1 LHFNFKLIIVVKI
14 TQHCEIA
21 PCINVLYRN
30 HLTV

>member
-1 LHFNFKLIIVVKI
+1 MIVVKI